1 MPTDCFLHTL
11 KWQCALCLPLHGL
24 FFALEACDCVE
35 RIDDKDQLLILQ
47 SPILYHIRGLQ
58 PSALYSCHHIYFG
71 PRVCFRVGQWH
82 RYPMDRNNSVRPI
95 DAIMSAATYSGAH
108 SGTCNP
114 RMRTFEDLE
123 YLNVT
128 LISVGVAGT
137 TVWPLRTG
145 RRLSP
150 RKDTFVRNNNTS
162 SSEPAK
168 LKDEDRYQ
176 NAGLRTDVGLKHI
189 SHQ

>member
-1 MPTDCFLHTL
+1 MMPTDCFLHTL

-95 DAIMSAATYSGAH
+95 DAIMSAPCGHLLGCTFWYVQSSYAH
-108 SGTCNP
+108 
-114 RMRTFEDLE
+114 F
-123 YLNVT
+123 
-128 LISVGVAGT
+128 
-137 TVWPLRTG
+137 
-145 RRLSP
+145 RRLGISKCNLNQ
-150 RKDTFVRNNNTS
+150 RRSGRNHSLAPTDWPQTQ
-162 SSEPAK
+162 PAK
-168 LKDEDRYQ
+168 GYFCQK
-176 NAGLRTDVGLKHI
+176 
-189 SHQ
+189 